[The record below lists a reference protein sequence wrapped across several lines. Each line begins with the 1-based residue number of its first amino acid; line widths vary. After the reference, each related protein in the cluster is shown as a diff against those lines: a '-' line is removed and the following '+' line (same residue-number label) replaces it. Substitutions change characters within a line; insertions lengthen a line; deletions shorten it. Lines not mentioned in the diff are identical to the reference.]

1 MLKSLRNAFFSG
13 VVLLLP
19 LAATII
25 VVSFLL
31 EKIGAPASKHFFS
44 FIDASLR
51 DKVWVDI
58 LLNILSTLII
68 VMLITLLGLFSNY
81 FLGRLALR
89 FAERLIT
96 SVPFI
101 KVVYNTVKQIVDTFG
116 KENRAVFQEVVL
128 VHYPRKNVYALGFLT
143 NKAKGEVQEKTG
155 QVVVNVFIPTT
166 PNPTSGFL
174 LMLPEED
181 VVHLDMS
188 VADGMKLIISG
199 GAVVPNGETKAVEV
213 KNPTTTTEGFIE

>member
-13 VVLLLP
+13 VILLLP

-31 EKIGAPASKHFFS
+31 DKIGAPASKHFFG
-44 FIDASLR
+44 FIDSSLR
-51 DKVWVDI
+51 DKVWIDM
-58 LLNILSTLII
+58 LLNIISTCII
-68 VMLITLLGLFSNY
+68 VVIITILGLFSNY
-81 FLGRLALR
+81 FLGKLALR

-143 NKAKGEVQEKTG
+143 SKAKGEVQEKTG
-155 QVVVNVFIPTT
+155 QVVVNVFVPTT

-174 LMLPEED
+174 LMVPEDE
-181 VVHLDMS
+181 VIHLDMS
-188 VADGMKLIISG
+188 LADGMKLIISG
-199 GAVVPNGETKAVEV
+199 GALVPPKGINQPIKLE
-213 KNPTTTTEGFIE
+213 NPPSPA